1 MLIYEKGKIAILYRP
16 STNQLV
22 DVRPYTVQNSLSVA
36 LIGPQTNRDATE
48 KSLKDK
54 FKSEVSIASKTDAKN
69 AYSGITVID
78 LSGKYSDQTKK
89 IADSLGGQVGTLPA
103 GESKPANA
111 DILVITGTP
120 ASAPVPT
127 Q

>member
-1 MLIYEKGKIAILYRP
+1 M
-16 STNQLV
+16 
-22 DVRPYTVQNSLSVA
+22 
-36 LIGPQTNRDATE
+36 
-48 KSLKDK
+48 
-54 FKSEVSIASKTDAKN
+54 SIASKTDAKN